1 MYIDLLIRIKNAE
14 AARRETL
21 KVRYSKMDAAVAE
34 ILKARGFLK
43 QVEVKGRAP
52 KKIIEIVPNPEKPIQ
67 GLKLLSK
74 PSRRLYGGYRGFQR
88 VRGGHGLLVISTP
101 KGILPADAAKK
112 EKVGGQI
119 LFEIW

>member
-1 MYIDLLIRIKNAE
+1 MYIDLLIRIKNAQ

-52 KKIIEIVPNPEKPIQ
+52 KKIIEIIPNPERPIQ
-67 GLKLLSK
+67 GIKLLSK
-74 PSRRLYGGYRGFQR
+74 PSRRLYGGYRELQR
-88 VRGGHGLLVISTP
+88 VKGGYGLLVLSTP
-101 KGILPADAAKK
+101 KGIMPGDAAKK

>member
-21 KVRYSKMDAAVAE
+21 KMRYSKMDVAVAE

-52 KKIIEIVPNPEKPIQ
+52 KKIIEIVPNPEHPIQ
-67 GLKLLSK
+67 GLRLLSK
-74 PSRRLYGGYRGFQR
+74 PSRRLYGGYRNFGK
-88 VRGGHGLLVISTP
+88 VKGGHGLLVISTP
-101 KGILPADAAKK
+101 KGVMPGDAAKK

>member
-1 MYIDLLIRIKNAE
+1 MYIDLLIRIKNAQ

-43 QVEVKGRAP
+43 TVEVKGRAP
-52 KKIIEIVPNPEKPIQ
+52 KKIIEIIPNPERPIQ
-67 GLKLLSK
+67 GVKLMSK
-74 PSRRLYGGYRGFQR
+74 PSRRLYGGYRELR
-88 VRGGHGLLVISTP
+88 KVKGGYGLMILSTP
-101 KGILPADAAKK
+101 KGIMPADAAKK
-112 EKVGGQI
+112 EKVGGQL